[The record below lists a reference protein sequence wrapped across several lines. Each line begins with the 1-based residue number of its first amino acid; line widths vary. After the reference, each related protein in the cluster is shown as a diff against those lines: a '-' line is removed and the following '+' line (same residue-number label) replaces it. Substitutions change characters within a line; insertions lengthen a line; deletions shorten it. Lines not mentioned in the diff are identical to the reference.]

1 MFDHGVGIEGMSLRK
16 SFGEG
21 DVLGS
26 EVFIVL
32 RGGRGACLTGF
43 STPYQAHYYP
53 ASALPHPKSTSG
65 RIEEGRGR
73 LNRAPVNTEGPPP
86 CQLCTAVDP
95 SSSAW
100 LSTDLLVIGGFSL
113 ILKLPVCQISSIQS
127 CAV

>member
-21 DVLGS
+21 DALGS

-32 RGGRGACLTGF
+32 RGGRGACLRGF
-43 STPYQAHYYP
+43 STPYQALYYP

-65 RIEEGRGR
+65 RIEEGGGR
-73 LNRAPVNTEGPPP
+73 LNRAPMNTEGPPP
-86 CQLCTAVDP
+86 CQLFTAVDP

-100 LSTDLLVIGGFSL
+100 RLQPHFEITCLPDQFHSIMRCLRAS
-113 ILKLPVCQISSIQS
+113 IL
-127 CAV
+127 